1 MRRWIAV
8 LLFAMLVAEV
18 ARAEPP
24 AKTSTVVTTLSA
36 EDLELARYLML
47 LENLDLL
54 EEWDMLELWPVLEE
68 EEED

>member
-1 MRRWIAV
+1 MS
-8 LLFAMLVAEV
+8 
-18 ARAEPP
+18 
-24 AKTSTVVTTLSA
+24 KTSTTATTLSPD
-36 EDLELARYLML
+36 DLELARYLML